1 MYAFLR
7 QFAAASVFDINDIA
21 KNISRPVLII
31 LADQDPIFPIP
42 LVEDYKKVLPW
53 AKMIIYENCGHAI
66 PLEKP
71 DRLSRDIREFLVG
84 L

>member
-1 MYAFLR
+1 M
-7 QFAAASVFDINDIA
+7 
-21 KNISRPVLII
+21 I
-31 LADQDPIFPIP
+31 LDDQDPIFPID
-42 LVEDYKKVLPW
+42 LAEDYKKTLPG

-84 L
+84 